1 MKPPA
6 VPPILFMRK
15 ASTLALLCAV
25 YFAAAKVGLS
35 FASIHPSATAIWPPT
50 GIAIAAFL
58 LLGDDVWPAIFA
70 AAFLANFTTAGSI
83 FTSIGIAGG
92 NVLEGMFGAYLV
104 ARFARGRHVFD
115 RPPDIFRF
123 VLLAAIVSTT
133 VSATIG
139 VTTLALGGFASW
151 NEYLPIWLTWWL
163 GDVAGALLVTPL
175 LLTWNQRAFALKS
188 ARQWIEALLLVAVL
202 VATALAVFGGVYEPM
217 RNYPLAFVC
226 IPPLV
231 WTAFRFGQRETAVA
245 LLVVLW
251 IAMWGT
257 LSGNG
262 PFATTPDVS
271 RLLVLQAFMCTMSA
285 MAMSIA
291 ALMAEQRRI
300 LAGTQ
305 RARAQAEAAS
315 RAKDDFLAML
325 GHELRNPLSAIATA
339 VHLLDQTTALA
350 PPAKRV
356 RDIIANQVAQLA
368 RLVDDLLDV
377 TRITAGK
384 ITLRMTPQEL
394 SLLVSKALDAV
405 QAAGATGGHDISYTG
420 SPAWVNV
427 DEARVQQMVNNL
439 VSNAVKYTP
448 PGGKIDVTVGAEDS
462 SAVVRVVDTGIGI
475 SPDLLPRVFDLF
487 TQGERGLDRSQGGLG
502 IGLSVVK
509 RLAELQGG
517 SVEVTSPGA
526 GRGTAVTVRLPLIER
541 PPVAAPETEPPAPI
555 RSRRVLLA
563 EDQAEAREM
572 LCMALRS
579 AGHEVFDAAD
589 GPGAVAELSRC
600 RPEVAVIDIGLPGYD
615 GYEVARHVRRADG
628 GDAVYLIALTGYGQP
643 QDKQRAEDAGFD
655 LHIVKPVDLDHL
667 TALIANAG
675 RNVR

>member
-1 MKPPA
+1 
-6 VPPILFMRK
+6 MRRL
-15 ASTLALLCAV
+15 STLALLFAV
-25 YFAAAKVGLS
+25 YFAAAKIGLS

-58 LLGDDVWPAIFA
+58 LIGDKVWPAVFA
-70 AAFLANFTTAGSI
+70 AAFLANVTTAGSL

-92 NVLEGMFGAYLV
+92 NVLEGLFGAYLV
-104 ARFARGRHVFD
+104 ERFARGRHAFD

-123 VLLAAIVSTT
+123 VLLAAVVSTT

-139 VTTLALGGFASW
+139 VTTLALGGFAAWS
-151 NEYLPIWLTWWL
+151 EYAPIWLTWWL

-175 LLTWNQRAFALKS
+175 LLTWNQRAVSLKS
-188 ARQWIEALLLVAVL
+188 ARQWGEALLLVAVL
-202 VATALAVFGGVYEPM
+202 VASSVAVFGGVYEPM

-245 LLVVLW
+245 LLLVLW

-257 LSGNG
+257 LRGNG
-262 PFATTPDVS
+262 PFATPPTFA

-291 ALMAEQRRI
+291 ALVAEQRRI

-325 GHELRNPLSAIATA
+325 GHELRNPLSAITTA
-339 VHLLDQTTALA
+339 VYVLDRTTTFA

-368 RLVDDLLDV
+368 RLVDDLLNV

-384 ITLRMTPQEL
+384 ITLQTTRVDL

-405 QAAGATGGHDISYTG
+405 HAAGATGGHAISYTG

-448 PGGKIDVTVGAEDS
+448 PGGNVDVTVGVEDS

-502 IGLSVVK
+502 IGLTVVK

-517 SVEVTSPGA
+517 SVEVTSAGA
-526 GRGTAVTVRLPLIER
+526 GRGTAVTVRFPSIER
-541 PPVAAPETEPPAPI
+541 PPIPAPESEPPTAV
-555 RSRRVLLA
+555 RRRRVLLA
-563 EDQAEAREM
+563 EDQPEAREM
-572 LCMALRS
+572 LCIALRS

-600 RPEVAVIDIGLPGYD
+600 RPDVAVIDIGLPGYD
-615 GYEVARHVRRADG
+615 GYEVARHVRRTDG

>member
-1 MKPPA
+1 
-6 VPPILFMRK
+6 MRR
-15 ASTLALLCAV
+15 ASTLALLFAV

-35 FASIHPSATAIWPPT
+35 FASIHPSATAIWPAT

-58 LLGDDVWPAIFA
+58 LLGDGVWPAIFA
-70 AAFLANFTTAGSI
+70 AAFLANFTTAGSVM
-83 FTSIGIAGG
+83 TSIGIAGG
-92 NVLEGMFGAYLV
+92 NVLEGLFGAYLV
-104 ARFARGRHVFD
+104 ERFARGRHVFD

-151 NEYLPIWLTWWL
+151 NDYLPIWLTWWL

-188 ARQWIEALLLVAVL
+188 ARQWGEALLLVAVL
-202 VATALAVFGGVYEPM
+202 VATAVAVFVGLYEPTQ
-217 RNYPLAFVC
+217 NYPLAFVC

-257 LSGNG
+257 LRDNG
-262 PFATTPDVS
+262 PFATTPS
-271 RLLVLQAFMCTMSA
+271 FARLLVLQAFMCTMSA

-291 ALMAEQRRI
+291 ALVAEQRRI

-305 RARAQAEAAS
+305 RARAQAEAAN

-325 GHELRNPLSAIATA
+325 GHELRNPLSAITTA
-339 VHLLDQTTALA
+339 VYVLDRTIALDA
-350 PPAKRV
+350 RAKRV
-356 RDIIANQVAQLA
+356 RDVIANQVGQLA

-384 ITLRMTPQEL
+384 ITLQMTRLEL

-405 QAAGATGGHDISYTG
+405 HAAGVTGGHAISYTR

-448 PGGKIDVTVGAEDS
+448 PGGKVEVTVGAEDS

-475 SPDLLPRVFDLF
+475 SPDLLPRVFELF

-502 IGLSVVK
+502 IGLTVVK
-509 RLAELQGG
+509 RLAELHGG

-526 GRGTAVTVRLPLIER
+526 GRGTAVTLRLPLTER
-541 PPVAAPETEPPAPI
+541 PPAPAPATEAPAPL
-555 RSRRVLLA
+555 RRRRVLLA
-563 EDQAEAREM
+563 EDQPEAREM
-572 LCMALRS
+572 LCIALRS

-667 TALIANAG
+667 TTLIANAG

>member
-1 MKPPA
+1 M
-6 VPPILFMRK
+6 
-15 ASTLALLCAV
+15 LALLFAV

-35 FASIHPSATAIWPPT
+35 FASIHPSATAIWPAT

-58 LLGDDVWPAIFA
+58 LLGDGVWPAIFA
-70 AAFLANFTTAGSI
+70 AAFLANFTTAGSVM
-83 FTSIGIAGG
+83 TSIGIAGG
-92 NVLEGMFGAYLV
+92 NVLEGLFGAYLV
-104 ARFARGRHVFD
+104 ERFARGRHVFD

-151 NEYLPIWLTWWL
+151 NDYFPIWLTWWL

-188 ARQWIEALLLVAVL
+188 ARQWGEALLLVAVL
-202 VATALAVFGGVYEPM
+202 VATAVAVFGGLYEPI

-257 LSGNG
+257 LRDNG
-262 PFATTPDVS
+262 PFATTPS
-271 RLLVLQAFMCTMSA
+271 FARLLVLQAFMCTMSA

-291 ALMAEQRRI
+291 ALVAEQRRI

-305 RARAQAEAAS
+305 RARAQAEAAN

-325 GHELRNPLSAIATA
+325 GHELRNPLSAITTA
-339 VHLLDQTTALA
+339 VYVLDRTIALDA
-350 PPAKRV
+350 RAKRV
-356 RDIIANQVAQLA
+356 RDVIANQVGQLA

-384 ITLRMTPQEL
+384 ITLQMTRLEL

-405 QAAGATGGHDISYTG
+405 HAAGVTGGQAISYTG

-448 PGGKIDVTVGAEDS
+448 PGGKVEVTVGAEDS

-475 SPDLLPRVFDLF
+475 SPDLLPRVFELF

-502 IGLSVVK
+502 IGLTVVK
-509 RLAELQGG
+509 RLAELHGG

-526 GRGTAVTVRLPLIER
+526 GRGTAVTLRLPLTER
-541 PPVAAPETEPPAPI
+541 PPAPAPATEAPAPL
-555 RSRRVLLA
+555 RRRRVLLA
-563 EDQAEAREM
+563 EDQPEAREM
-572 LCMALRS
+572 LCIALRS

-667 TALIANAG
+667 TTLIANAG